1 VSIARFA
8 LLSVSLLG
16 LAAARADEV
25 EIIRLKYQTAEQLIP
40 TLRHLVEPGGALT
53 GRQDLLVIRASRN
66 NIRELREVIATLD
79 RALRKLLISV
89 RRDSGVTE
97 SERSAAASGT
107 IDSGAVRIGRREPLG
122 RADGV
127 AISAYDTRATRAER
141 GVSQIQAL
149 EGNPAYIAAGQSV
162 PVPSAIVTHTPGGTI
177 TQSTTTYENLSTG
190 FHVIPRLA
198 GDRVFL
204 DIAPQ
209 SATAGRHGPGSVNTE
224 RLVTTASGRLGEW
237 FPLGGIDQSAAR
249 SRSGILYGSASARA
263 EASTIW
269 VKVEELQ

>member
-8 LLSVSLLG
+8 LLSLLL
-16 LAAARADEV
+16 LALASARADEV
-25 EIIRLKYQTAEQLIP
+25 EIIRLKYRTAEQLIP
-40 TLRHLVEPGGALT
+40 TLRQLVEPGGALT
-53 GRQDLLVIRASRN
+53 GMQDSLVIRASRN

-79 RALRKLLISV
+79 RTPRKLLISV
-89 RRDSGVTE
+89 RRDSDVTE
-97 SERSAAASGT
+97 SERSAGASPT

-127 AISAYDTRATRAER
+127 AISASDTRATRAER
-141 GVSQIQAL
+141 GVSHIQAL
-149 EGNPAYIAAGQSV
+149 EGNPAYIASGQSV
-162 PVPSAIVTHTPGGTI
+162 PVPNTIVTHTPGGTI

-204 DIAPQ
+204 EIAPQ
-209 SATAGRHGPGSVNTE
+209 SATPGRHGPGSVNNE

-249 SRSGILYGSASARA
+249 SRSGILYGSASART
-263 EASTIW
+263 EGSMIW